1 MPAPTHSLQTS
12 AKRVS
17 KTERIEVRVVPG
29 VKETI
34 RRATAL
40 SGLAVGDLAYE
51 GARRIIEDH
60 ERMVLRGADREA
72 FLRAV
77 EKPPA
82 PTKRHIAAMR
92 RHKQLN
98 AK

>member
-1 MPAPTHSLQTS
+1 MPTS
-12 AKRVS
+12 VLPHRHTAKREP
-17 KTERIEVRVVPG
+17 KTERIEVRIAPR

-34 RRATAL
+34 LRATAI

-51 GARRIIEDH
+51 GARRILDEH

-72 FLRAV
+72 FLHAL
-77 EKPPA
+77 EQPPLPA
-82 PTKRHIAAMR
+82 KRLVAALR
-92 RHKQLN
+92 RHKQLS